1 MAPITATE
9 KRSHTTEPKY
19 NRIIEKNRRGG
30 KKKMNQM
37 QLAYL
42 ILGIFSCFTLFIV
55 VLVIAGKAIIY
66 AFFRRFTQKFN
77 DVFIVNPNKQ
87 LSHYYKKSKDGVF
100 NIDGKMYITNPDKL
114 LSMSDKMVK
123 EVQEKISIGLKLL
136 KLNIKRKEQKKE
148 IVLKKIKALKNVPNS
163 IPIIEKF
170 ELQVTELEN
179 RIELLKSR
187 LTTRINNYW
196 FNKRGAYFY
205 IEGDPVPKDF
215 FSFYTEMDSVQLE
228 NVIMRAQTKDPKN
241 LQGLEKSILWIKRFI
256 MFALI
261 AGGVAAFFALKNN
274 SMLQDIG
281 KNLGIVFSGM

>member
-1 MAPITATE
+1 MDDI
-9 KRSHTTEPKY
+9 
-19 NRIIEKNRRGG
+19 
-30 KKKMNQM
+30 QM
-37 QLAYL
+37 AYL
-42 ILGIFSCFTLFIV
+42 ILGIFSCFTLGIV
-55 VLVIAGKAIIY
+55 VLVIAGREMVY
-66 AFFRRFTQKFN
+66 AFFRRFTVKWN

-87 LSHYYKKSKDGVF
+87 VSHYYKKSVDGVF
-100 NIDGKMYITNPDKL
+100 HIDGKMYITNPDKL

-123 EVQEKISIGLKLL
+123 EVQEHISIGLKIL
-136 KLNIKRKEQKKE
+136 KSNIKRKEQKKA
-148 IVLKKIKALKNVPNS
+148 IILKKIMALKDVPDS
-163 IPIIEKF
+163 LPIIDKF
-170 ELQVTELEN
+170 QLQITSLED

-187 LTTRINNYW
+187 LTQRTNNYW

-241 LQGLEKSILWIKRFI
+241 IQGIEKSLLWIKRFV

-261 AGGVAAFFALKNN
+261 AGAVGAFLGMKNG

-281 KNLGIVFSGM
+281 KSLGVVFSGL